1 MDQLEFI
8 NIILP
13 TAGIM
18 TAMVFGMMFFREW
31 RVGRDRDFDY
41 KQEELKLRK
50 LQLEVSEGNKSTINI
65 DNALGNQ
72 SVDLG
77 GYITIEM
84 PDERKSLFHD
94 LLKGFEDYAAVKGY
108 KVNVS
113 IDSSQNGKLSF
124 KIAVDDF
131 GVVGTRDSVKNDLN
145 EFIEKIKNGD
155 SLDDLDEVIGNV
167 EHAKL
172 IMALK
177 NRVHMLQSHYDVQ
190 KNVNEFYQTFF
201 NQLPTQSISH
211 SQPIN
216 IYNGDNQM
224 DKRKYVANNSANV
237 MQGDNHSNLIEGNS
251 INIGATLSEKNER
264 VEGLNE
270 LISLLKTSTV
280 EAKDTTVRHLENVKE
295 ELSEEETPDEESIS
309 KWLGKATGLLKAAE
323 KGSELF
329 NKAQEVFGNFGI
341 EL

>member
-1 MDQLEFI
+1 MDQLELI
-8 NIILP
+8 NVILP

-18 TAMVFGMMFFREW
+18 AAMGFVMLFFREW

-41 KQEELKLRK
+41 KKEELKLRK
-50 LQLEVSEGNKSTINI
+50 LQLEVSEGNRSSIHI
-65 DNALGNQ
+65 DNDIGNQ

-77 GYITIEM
+77 GYVTIEM

-94 LLKGFEDYAAVKGY
+94 LLKGFEDYAAIKGY
-108 KVNVS
+108 KVSIS

-124 KIAVDDF
+124 KIAIDDF

-155 SLDDLDEVIGNV
+155 SLDDLDEVIGNLD
-167 EHAKL
+167 HARL

-177 NRVHMLQSHYDVQ
+177 NRIQMLQSHYDVQ
-190 KNVNEFYQTFF
+190 KNVNEYYQTFF
-201 NQLPTQSISH
+201 SQLPTQSISH
-211 SQPIN
+211 TQPIN

-224 DKRKYVANNSANV
+224 DKRKYISNNSANV

-270 LISLLKTSTV
+270 LIRLLKLST
-280 EAKDTTVRHLENVKE
+280 EETRDTTVRHLENVKE
-295 ELSEEETPDEESIS
+295 ELTEEKTPDEESIS
-309 KWLGKATGLLKAAE
+309 KWLGKATGLLTAAE

-329 NKAQEVFGNFGI
+329 NKAQEVLGKFGI